1 MGKNGLRQGQGS
13 HRMVCSLQHNRT
25 SMLPRVCQLLPEV
38 FLEFPPH
45 CSAFWLFVPWPHKVL
60 QGAQVE
66 IHHVTYLV
74 APRSQPSLHCEDR
87 NSCCWIRAILSQL
100 HGSPSKSFPCAFSHQ
115 QRQTVMWATD
125 NCLQSKGPSKSGVII
140 FFPNAMNRWIKI
152 LTLKSFVIAPTC
164 WDIACPPSGLYMPTN
179 LWQKNIQWFYAAV
192 AVDFITT
199 LPSSHGCMVVVAVNK
214 FSKTCKLILKGLPTA
229 METAKFLFHHI
240 WPMAFCRSLGLI
252 SAWSPVTT
260 RRPSWAT

>member
-1 MGKNGLRQGQGS
+1 
-13 HRMVCSLQHNRT
+13 MVCSLQHNRT

-74 APRSQPSLHCEDR
+74 APWSQPTLHCEDK

-100 HGSPSKSFPCAFSHQ
+100 HGSPSKSFPCAFSPGSYHQ
-115 QRQTVMWATD
+115 QRQTIMWATE
-125 NCLQSKGPSKSGVII
+125 NCLQSKGPSKSGVIF

-152 LTLKSFVIAPTC
+152 LTLKSLVIAPTH
-164 WDIACPPSGLYMPTN
+164 WDIACPSSGLYMPTN
-179 LWQKNIQWFYAAV
+179 LWQKTFSGFMQQWQW
-192 AVDFITT
+192 TT
-199 LPSSHGCMVVVAVNK
+199 QFPWLHGGSS
-214 FSKTCKLILKGLPTA
+214 S
-229 METAKFLFHHI
+229 E
-240 WPMAFCRSLGLI
+240 
-252 SAWSPVTT
+252 
-260 RRPSWAT
+260 